1 MAKMVSR
8 DTLKTVDV
16 MDVSHRY
23 RDHGDTLDK
32 TLDGVSLSLHAG
44 EVVSL
49 IGPNGAGKTTLLKCL
64 AGLLTPNS
72 GDVLYDGGRDVLSLP
87 ELRARKI
94 AYLPQ
99 FQAVHWPVLAREVVA
114 LGRLPH
120 GESFHTNRVDETKI
134 EEAMRRC
141 GVSAYADKS
150 VLALSGGEQAML
162 MLARLLAT
170 DADVLLVDE
179 PFTSLDPERQL
190 QLSALLQ
197 EEARRGKII
206 VTIVHDLTLAARLSH
221 RLVLMSA
228 GKIVAL
234 GLPDDVL
241 TQRNLLSVFNVEAEF
256 GRTDKGSYI
265 IPSGKA
271 HQVEHGAVKNVAD

>member
-256 GRTDKGSYI
+256 GRTDKGAYI